1 MNKMKILSICGS
13 PRRGNS
19 EAITERLKEI
29 FEQKGIEN
37 KVILLR
43 EKNIQRCNGC
53 VEYCNEHLKCWHRD
67 GMAKIIQEMLK
78 ADGYVFVSPN
88 YFAMPPGLFKDFIDK
103 CSVLYT
109 SYDVK
114 KRPDLSKKRAIV
126 ITVGTDREFINAC
139 RDHVAKWFCETLRI
153 KVVAKKSFLSK
164 SELEGN
170 YNDIFENKL
179 NLNIN
184 KELENIAEKLYRFS
198 KGN

>member
-88 YFAMPPGLFKDFIDK
+88 YITMQPG
-103 CSVLYT
+103 
-109 SYDVK
+109 
-114 KRPDLSKKRAIV
+114 
-126 ITVGTDREFINAC
+126 
-139 RDHVAKWFCETLRI
+139 
-153 KVVAKKSFLSK
+153 
-164 SELEGN
+164 
-170 YNDIFENKL
+170 
-179 NLNIN
+179 
-184 KELENIAEKLYRFS
+184 
-198 KGN
+198 